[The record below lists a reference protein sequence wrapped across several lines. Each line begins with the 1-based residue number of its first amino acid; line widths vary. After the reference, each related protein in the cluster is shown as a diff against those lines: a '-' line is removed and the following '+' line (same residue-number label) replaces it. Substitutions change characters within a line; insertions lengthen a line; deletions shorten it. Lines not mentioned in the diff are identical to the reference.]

1 MLKQIIIT
9 GITNMSESFIC
20 ISGFDRE
27 EKKYIRPVLSK
38 GQLTEQFLSDYN
50 DKIELGSIL
59 ELDFIPPISA
69 ASPPHIEDTLF
80 HQFSGKVL
88 DKRNK
93 KQFQEFIVSIADR
106 SVEDIF
112 GYEIELIKGQP
123 VLPQG
128 TGNRSLGTI
137 ICRKC
142 NVVIDYSRK
151 ARCDFI
157 DQFGNEFRHLPITGR
172 DEWIK
177 KPGNYTNVPV
187 RLSLTRLFQK
197 DKNSEPFY
205 WLQVSGVIAI

>member
-9 GITNMSESFIC
+9 GITNMSENFIC
-20 ISGFDRE
+20 ISGYDKE
-27 EKKYIRPVLSK
+27 GEKYIRPVLSQ
-38 GQLTEQFLSDYN
+38 GQLTEQFLFAYN
-50 DKIELGSIL
+50 DNIQLGSIL

-69 ASPPHIEDTLF
+69 SSPPHIEDTLF
-80 HQFSGKVL
+80 NQFSGRVL
-88 DKRNK
+88 DKLNK
-93 KQFQEFIVSIADR
+93 KQFQEFIASIADR
-106 SVEDIF
+106 CVEDIF
-112 GYEIELIKGQP
+112 GYEIELFKGQP

-142 NVVIDYSRK
+142 TIVIDHLGK

-157 DQFGNEFRHLPITGR
+157 DQCGNEFRHLPITGR

-177 KPGNYTNVPV
+177 KQGNYTNVPV

-197 DKNSEPFY
+197 DKNSEPVY
-205 WLQVSGVIAI
+205 WMQVSGVIAI